1 MQRLSP
7 SVSFYDPDTPA
18 DSPSSLQ
25 ARRSP
30 RLILILSWFAAHE
43 AHIAKYVAQHRLLFP
58 TSRILLVR
66 CPANHVFFPPG
77 VRSQL
82 LPAMQILKALLLADR
97 DKNDGG
103 APGLLVHMFSNGG
116 MNSMTLLLAMLR
128 EDKHEHVFP
137 RHVMICDSCPG
148 YFHWQRIHRAVAHGL
163 PSWVSPLIHLGIAI
177 NWFIGGFLLRRDPPL
192 DRQARGLND
201 KTLTALQTRRLYLYG
216 TGDEMVDW
224 RDVED
229 HATRAAD
236 TGIDVRKEVFPGCKH
251 VSHAR
256 ADGERYW
263 RLVKEAWDGEAMD

>member
-1 MQRLSP
+1 MRTLSP
-7 SVSFYDPDTPA
+7 SVSLYEPDTPA
-18 DSPSSLQ
+18 DGTS
-25 ARRSP
+25 SP
-30 RLILILSWFAAHE
+30 RLILILSWFAARE

-66 CPANHVFFPPG
+66 CPLNHVFFPPG
-77 VRSQL
+77 VRRQL
-82 LPAMQILKALLLADR
+82 LPAAQILKALLLADR
-97 DKNDGG
+97 DKNDDG
-103 APGLLVHMFSNGG
+103 APGVLVHMFSNGG

-128 EDKHEHVFP
+128 EDRKHGHVFP

-148 YFHWQRIHRAVAHGL
+148 YFHWQRIHRAVSHGL
-163 PSWVSPLIHLGIAI
+163 PSWVSPLIHLGLAI
-177 NWFIGGFLLRRDPPL
+177 NWFIGGFLLRRDPPP

-201 KTLTALQTRRLYLYG
+201 KTLAALQTRRLYLYG
-216 TGDEMVDW
+216 TGDDMVDW

-236 TGIDVRKEVFPGCKH
+236 AGIDVRREMFPGGKH

-263 RLVKEAWDGEAMD
+263 RLVEQAWDGDAMD